1 MKMKKGDVITSMQEG
16 KQLIIRFNKTLP
28 VDNVNVMAAKA
39 KVISELSRDEPAEM
53 TSQYIQYLRHVF
65 QVKINHDLLD
75 SLQPQGS

>member
-1 MKMKKGDVITSMQEG
+1 MQEG